1 MRKSIKSQILLL
13 SIVPTMIVGLAV
25 LITSVLFLKQ
35 GMEEEVLKGLLSSAY
50 AYKDV
55 GITVTD
61 RAAGDSAIES
71 KLKKETGYDF
81 TWFDNDTR
89 KNSSLGESV
98 IGTKAADTVIDAV
111 IKKGQPFTSTN
122 TQVVNKAYFVA
133 YVPVKDDAGNVVS
146 MAFTGV
152 SRDSVNKHIMHSII
166 TIICIGLVINAL
178 TGLVIYKLASNM
190 ADAIKTLNNGI
201 DNLANGKFISIDKHL
216 YRQDEIGKALN
227 STNSLVVVLNDVIS
241 HIKESSVTLQ
251 QSSTN
256 LETMA
261 NDLSETSGAVSNA
274 VEDIAH
280 GAVEQAESIQSA
292 VDNVTEID
300 TAVGNVVTATDLLT
314 ETAQEMTAN
323 SKNSEQA
330 LMKLENSFNTM
341 TENISTIV
349 NAVGETS
356 NAVDTVNDKIESIN
370 AIASQTNLLALN
382 ASIEAARAGE
392 QGRGFSVVATEI
404 GKLAADSNNT
414 ANEIKKEMINLLS
427 VTHDVNE
434 KAMEMQDIAGQVTG
448 VLRDVVELI
457 RDLITHITTTVENID
472 SISEEA
478 RTCMSAKDVVTDAM
492 SALSAISE
500 ENAAS
505 TEETSASVIEL
516 SASVES
522 LSEAANNLLQLA
534 SALENDVSFFE

>member
-1 MRKSIKSQILLL
+1 MRKSIKLQILLL

-81 TWFDNDTR
+81 TWFENDTR

-98 IGTKAADTVIDAV
+98 IGTKAADTVIEAV

-122 TQVVNKAYFVA
+122 TQVVDQAYCVA
-133 YVPVKDDAGNVVS
+133 YVPIKDDAGNVVS

-152 SRDSVNKHIMHSII
+152 SRESVNKHIMHSII
-166 TIICIGLVINAL
+166 TIICIGLAINAL

-190 ADAIKTLNNGI
+190 ADAIRTLNDGI
-201 DNLANGKFISIDKHL
+201 DNLANGKFVSIEKHL

-227 STNSLVVVLNDVIS
+227 STNSLVAVLNDVIS

-261 NDLSETSGAVSNA
+261 NDLSETSGTVSNA

-292 VDNVTEID
+292 VDNVAEID

-314 ETAQEMTAN
+314 ETAQEMTTN

-330 LMKLENSFNTM
+330 LVKLENSFNTM
-341 TENISTIV
+341 TENISSIV
-349 NAVGETS
+349 DAVGETS

-414 ANEIKKEMINLLS
+414 ANEIKNEMINLLS

-434 KAMEMQDIAGQVTG
+434 KAMEVQDIAGQVTG
-448 VLRDVVELI
+448 VLQDVVGLI
-457 RDLITHITTTVENID
+457 RDLITHITTTVENIN